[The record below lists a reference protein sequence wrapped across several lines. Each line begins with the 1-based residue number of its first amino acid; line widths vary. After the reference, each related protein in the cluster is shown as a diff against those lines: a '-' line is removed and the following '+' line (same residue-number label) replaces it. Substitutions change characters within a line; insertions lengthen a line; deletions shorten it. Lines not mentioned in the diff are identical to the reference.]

1 MNKTKS
7 IWQRSMSICLTLL
20 LCLSMMPGTVFA
32 NGETNTDDTPA
43 TDIAIN
49 EGNFPDANFR
59 SYVSTTFDNDKNN
72 TLSKAEIAA
81 VKEIGVSNKSISSLE
96 GIEKFTALTK
106 LDCSG
111 NRLTSLNLS
120 SNTALTYIDC
130 SDNWLTNLILPAV
143 NTDSKNT
150 TLTTL
155 DCSNNQLSYLNLEN
169 YILTAGNT
177 NDNGTKTGLIAN
189 NNVYYGVFEKES
201 DRRVTMPDGF
211 DKSRVD
217 GTPDGGAFNEDN
229 NALTVGNNKT
239 KVTYSYKCSDS
250 NTVTFKIKVAAA
262 NRDANAAITDI
273 PVYTLQNSAGGWQK
287 SSSTASFTPA
297 TAIALDEYTAN
308 TSSQIYDG
316 VRIDYTQGVS
326 SDGFD
331 KSAKYTIA
339 VPLAACNKNTVSGK
353 ISVPTPK
360 NFDKNREYK
369 VEADTG
375 LTTGTNVAVT
385 DDNIT
390 FDNATLTRFRDSSSK
405 ELTGTYNMSFTFCY
419 SEQASSYSGGY
430 SGTADNVTNTTEA
443 GNEKVTTADIDAKTT
458 TDADGNNTVTATV
471 DETTAEKIIKKA
483 ESNNSEEIVIDA
495 TNEAAADNKA
505 GTTAETDIPAD
516 IIGQISDKSN
526 AYLTIK
532 TVAGEIS
539 LNKEALSSITNQ
551 IKKISTTENVKFVI
565 NTIDNNFNIY
575 KVDLSIRYNNNLIK
589 NFDGGKINITIN
601 LNDTLINKDLKSV
614 FIDNKVYSTVTGAK
628 HKDIINYYN
637 NIDNIDYIK
646 NTDTAKIE
654 NFTRLNNIDETNY
667 LKIIDTKFVD
677 NTYTFTTTHFSTY
690 AIMEASEADAI
701 IRSQVSDSV
710 KNLSIKASSSKT
722 SKGNIKVA
730 LSGSSDEIQAI
741 KDLGYTVKYKYYR
754 STGKTKNYSARIE
767 KKAKT
772 YINTTG
778 RKGTRYYYKARIM
791 VYDADGNLIAKSS
804 LNQCKYTSRIK

>member
-1 MNKTKS
+1 MNKNKS
-7 IWQRSMSICLTLL
+7 IWQRSMAICLTLL
-20 LCLSMMPGTVFA
+20 LCLSMMPGAVFA

-43 TDIAIN
+43 TDIAID
-49 EGNFPDANFR
+49 EVNFPDANFR

-72 TLSKAEIAA
+72 TLSEAEIGAA
-81 VKEIGVSNKSISSLE
+81 TVINVSNSSVSSLT

-106 LDCSG
+106 LDCSD

-130 SDNWLTNLILPAV
+130 SNNWLTSTDLILPAFSA
-143 NTDSKNT
+143 DSKNT

-169 YILTAGNT
+169 YSLAAGNT
-177 NDNGTKTGLIAN
+177 NGDGTKTGLIAN

-217 GTPDGGAFNEDN
+217 GTPDGVAFNEDN
-229 NALTVGNNKT
+229 NALTVGNDKT
-239 KVTYSYKCSDS
+239 EVTYSYECSNS

-262 NRDANAAITDI
+262 NKNANEAITNI

-308 TSSQIYDG
+308 AYDG

-326 SDGFD
+326 SNGFD

-375 LTTGTNVAVT
+375 LTTDTNVAVT

-390 FDNATLTRFRDSSSK
+390 FDSVTLTRFRDSSSK
-405 ELTGTYNMSFTFCY
+405 DLTGTYDMSFTFCY

-430 SGTADNVTNTTEA
+430 YVTKDNVTNTTEA

-458 TDADGNNTVTATV
+458 TDADGNKTVTATV

-505 GTTAETDIPAD
+505 VTTAETDIPAD

-539 LNKEALSSITNQ
+539 LNKKALSSIINQ
-551 IKKISTTENVKFVI
+551 IKKISTNENVKFVI

-575 KVDLSIRYNNNLIK
+575 KVDLSIKYNNELIK
-589 NFDGGKINITIN
+589 NFDGGIINVT
-601 LNDTLINKDLKSV
+601 LSLDSTLINKDLKSV

-628 HKDIINYYN
+628 HKDIINYYKNINTTNYIN
-637 NIDNIDYIK
+637 NTINDGVEK
-646 NTDTAKIE
+646 
-654 NFTRLNNIDETNY
+654 FTRLNNIDETNY

-690 AIMEASEADAI
+690 VIMEASEADAI

-722 SKGNIKVA
+722 SKGNIKVT

-754 STGKTKNYSARIE
+754 STKKTKNYSARIE
-767 KKAKT
+767 KKANT

-778 RKGTRYYYKARIM
+778 KKGTRYYYKARVM
-791 VYDADGNLIAKSS
+791 VYDTDGNIVAKSN
-804 LNQCKYTSRIK
+804 LNQCKYASRIK